1 MIEALRGS
9 APRVASRAAR
19 ALALAASVPSGGSLA
34 RWRRAAVLVAG
45 LAAVV
50 WVRFLATVA
59 GSFDALWIG
68 LAFGVGLIA
77 LAIAGAEPI
86 ARTLRRPTPLA
97 IGLGLGGGATLI
109 GLALIARLAGPGIA
123 DAPAAPFLPWV
134 GVTILVASGEEL
146 LLRGAL
152 FTAVE
157 RAGGVVLAVAITS
170 VAFALMHV
178 PLYGWHVVPLDLGVG
193 IFLGGLRLAGGG
205 WSGPAIAH
213 AVADLATWWL

>member
-1 MIEALRGS
+1 MIEGLRGS
-9 APRVASRAAR
+9 DPRVGARPR
-19 ALALAASVPSGGSLA
+19 ALAGAGSAAPGGSLA
-34 RWRRAAVLVAG
+34 AWRRPAVLVAG

-50 WVRFLATVA
+50 WVRFVATVA
-59 GSFDALWIG
+59 GSVDALWIG
-68 LAFGVGLIA
+68 LAFGVGLLAVA
-77 LAIAGAEPI
+77 LAGAEPI

-97 IGLGLGGGATLI
+97 IGLGLAGGGALI
-109 GLALIARLAGPGIA
+109 GLALVARLAGPGIA
-123 DAPAAPFLPWV
+123 VAPAAPFLPWV
-134 GVTILVASGEEL
+134 GVTVIVASGEEL
-146 LLRGAL
+146 LLRGAI

-157 RAGGVVLAVAITS
+157 RAGGVALAVALTS

-213 AVADLATWWL
+213 AIADLATWWL